1 MINLYLSENNLSLCR
16 IIQPCL
22 RVCFRTSKCHSQ
34 RFLGV
39 ELRELLQNTI
49 RATENRFQPNEL
61 PRGSTYSYQM
71 KYCFESKLAL
81 SMGLTYSLK
90 CTLILA
96 LGSSK

>member
-1 MINLYLSENNLSLCR
+1 MINLYLSENSLSLCR

-39 ELRELLQNTI
+39 ELRELLQNT
-49 RATENRFQPNEL
+49 NRFQPNEL
-61 PRGSTYSYQM
+61 PRGSTNSYQM

-81 SMGLTYSLK
+81 SM
-90 CTLILA
+90 
-96 LGSSK
+96 

>member
-1 MINLYLSENNLSLCR
+1 MINLYLSENSLSLCR

-22 RVCFRTSKCHSQ
+22 QVCFRTSKCNSQ

-39 ELRELLQNTI
+39 ELRELLQNT
-49 RATENRFQPNEL
+49 NRFQPNEL

-81 SMGLTYSLK
+81 SMRLTYSLK
-90 CTLILA
+90 CSLILA